1 MSRETKLI
9 KNTGIYFVGNFAS
22 KVLTFLLLPLYTYY
36 LQADEFGYV
45 NLFVTAASFLVPIF
59 SMQIV
64 DAAYRFMLDSK
75 NLEDNRRVISNSI
88 SVYSIGMSIFMVI
101 CLIVVNIFKIKFG
114 NIFCFYSILVFLFQ
128 LVQQMS
134 RGMRKNVDYA
144 ISGIIL
150 TFIQAISNV
159 IFIVSLDMKSSSLMI
174 APIVA
179 SIVGIIYLEL
189 RVGVLR
195 KFSAKLVSKESILE
209 LLQYSIPLI
218 PNTMSWWFISS
229 FGTYFLTF
237 YYGRTDF
244 SGIFDVANKFP
255 TLITMLNSI
264 FFLAWQESA
273 ITEYNSEDRNEYYSK
288 MFNSFSRLQLS
299 VVIFSLPIIWIYI
312 NVAIGIQFKEAW
324 LYVPA
329 MLLGAVFSSY
339 SNFIGT
345 GYMSTK
351 QTKGAFKTTII
362 AATTSVI
369 LNVLLI
375 PKIGLMGISISVCLS
390 NLLFWIIRIFDT
402 RRFFKIY
409 VNYRSMISIF
419 CVIFIWIVLYY
430 KAGIVIQVILIFIS
444 IGIAIFL
451 NKEILKNF
459 LFILKK
465 RKN

>member
-75 NLEDNRRVISNSI
+75 NSDDNRRVISNSI
-88 SVYSIGMSIFMVI
+88 SVYFIGMSIFMVI
-101 CLIVVNIFKIKFG
+101 CLIAVNMFGIKFG

-134 RGMRKNVDYA
+134 RGMKKNVDYA

-150 TFIQAISNV
+150 TFVQAISNV

-299 VVIFSLPIIWIYI
+299 VVIFSLPVIWIYI
-312 NVAIGIQFKEAW
+312 NVAIGTQFKEAW

-419 CVIFIWIVLYY
+419 FVIFIWMVLYY
-430 KAGIVIQVILIFIS
+430 KAGIVIQVILIFMS

-451 NKEILKNF
+451 NKELLKNF
-459 LFILKK
+459 LSILKK
-465 RKN
+465 RKI

>member
-75 NLEDNRRVISNSI
+75 NSDDNRRVISNSI
-88 SVYSIGMSIFMVI
+88 SVYFIGMSIFMVI
-101 CLIVVNIFKIKFG
+101 CLIAVNMFGIKFG

-134 RGMRKNVDYA
+134 RGMKKNVDYA

-150 TFIQAISNV
+150 TFVQAISNV

-299 VVIFSLPIIWIYI
+299 VVIFSLPVIWIYI
-312 NVAIGIQFKEAW
+312 NVAIGTQFKEAW

-419 CVIFIWIVLYY
+419 FVIFIWIVLYY
-430 KAGIVIQVILIFIS
+430 KAGIVIQVILIFMS

-451 NKEILKNF
+451 NKELLKNF
-459 LFILKK
+459 LSILKK
-465 RKN
+465 RKS